1 MIPRLWGLTAGGDDL
16 PERVRAALDAGLP
29 AVLVREPALPD
40 ALLPVLA
47 GAPGRAWLHARMP
60 GAAAV
65 AAAMG
70 FGLHLPGDADPV
82 WWRARFPGRLGRS
95 CHAPAEAR
103 AALAA
108 GLDHVFLSPIWP
120 PTSKPDDRRAPLGPA
135 ALHRLP
141 RTVALGGVTP
151 ERVGEA
157 LAHGAAGVAVLGGIF
172 AKTDVAAAVRAYS
185 AALASYDQI
194 VGS

>member
-1 MIPRLWGLTAGGDDL
+1 MIPRLWGITAGGVDL
-16 PERVRAALDAGLP
+16 AGRVQAALDAGLP

-40 ALLPVLA
+40 DLLPVLA
-47 GAPGRAWLHARMP
+47 RAPERAWLHARMP
-60 GAAAV
+60 GAAAL

-70 FGLHLPGDADPV
+70 FGLHLPGDADPA

-108 GLDHVFLSPIWP
+108 GLDHAFLSPIWA
-120 PTSKPDDRRAPLGPA
+120 PTSKPGDRRAPLGPE
-135 ALHRLP
+135 ALDGLA

-151 ERVGEA
+151 ARVGEA

-172 AKTDVAAAVRAYS
+172 LASDVADAVRAYS